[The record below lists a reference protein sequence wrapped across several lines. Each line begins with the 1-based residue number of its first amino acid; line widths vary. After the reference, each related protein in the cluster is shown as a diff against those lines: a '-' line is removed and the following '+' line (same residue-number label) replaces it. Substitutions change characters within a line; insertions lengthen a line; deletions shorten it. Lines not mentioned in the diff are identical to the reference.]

1 MKNTVSSPTAQRLK
15 AAGFP
20 QPDIEA
26 GQVWREERYAHIVI
40 GEMEDGFSVC
50 FESRT
55 GPWIEVVETLILKNL
70 EGLVFAPTATDIL
83 AQLGDNYNLT
93 ICSQFFRVEQMKA
106 DEYFVINYWQSD
118 NPAEAAALA
127 WLEIHEKKAF
137 TPNARI
143 KFVREQVVECYDAEG
158 NQTVLHID
166 SSMGKEYEAIVTDE
180 TVTIESVF
188 GLITLP
194 RKEAFIL
201 EWL

>member
-1 MKNTVSSPTAQRLK
+1 MKNTVSFETAKRLFET
-15 AAGFP
+15 GFP
-20 QPDIEA
+20 QPETVQE
-26 GQVWREERYAHIVI
+26 GQFWYSCIVRKTRERELRYINQF
-40 GEMEDGFSVC
+40 D
-50 FESRT
+50 RT
-55 GPWIEVVETLILKNL
+55 GILPT
-70 EGLVFAPTATDIL
+70 EFFACYPYFAPTATDIL

-143 KFVREQVVECYDAEG
+143 KFKREQTVECYDENG
-158 NQTVLHID
+158 KQNLLVIGK
-166 SSMGKEYEAIVTDE
+166 GKEYDAILKDKN
-180 TVTIESVF
+180 VTINSVF
-188 GLITLP
+188 GPIELP
-194 RKEAFIL
+194 KFQEAFSF

>member
-1 MKNTVSSPTAQRLK
+1 MKNAVSFETASRLK

-20 QPDIEA
+20 QPETVQE
-26 GQVWREERYAHIVI
+26 GQFWYSCIVRKTRERELRYINQF
-40 GEMEDGFSVC
+40 D
-50 FESRT
+50 RT
-55 GPWIEVVETLILKNL
+55 GILPT
-70 EGLVFAPTATDIL
+70 EFFACYPYFAPTATDIL

-143 KFVREQVVECYDAEG
+143 KFKREQTVECYDENG
-158 NQTVLHID
+158 KQNLLVIGK
-166 SSMGKEYEAIVTDE
+166 GKEYDAILKDKN
-180 TVTIESVF
+180 VTINSVF
-188 GLITLP
+188 GPIELP
-194 RKEAFIL
+194 KFQEAFSF

>member
-15 AAGFP
+15 AAGVP
-20 QPDIEA
+20 QPEPEA
-26 GQVWREERYAHIVI
+26 GQVWYEGQKAYVLGKIEQRQLHGVYLD
-40 GEMEDGFSVC
+40 GEC
-50 FESRT
+50 FEACD
-55 GPWIEVVETLILKNL
+55 INAMHDDI
-70 EGLVFAPTATDIL
+70 FAPTATDIL
-83 AQLGDNYNLT
+83 AAL
-93 ICSQFFRVEQMKA
+93 F
-106 DEYFVINYWQSD
+106 
-118 NPAEAAALA
+118 PAEIQFQISAMQVLQMALDPESAALA

>member
-1 MKNTVSSPTAQRLK
+1 MKNTVSPPTAQRLK

-20 QPDIEA
+20 QPEPEA
-26 GQVWREERYAHIVI
+26 GQVWYEGQKAYVLGKIEQRQLHGVYLD
-40 GEMEDGFSVC
+40 GEC
-50 FESRT
+50 FEACDINAMRDD
-55 GPWIEVVETLILKNL
+55 I
-70 EGLVFAPTATDIL
+70 FAPTATDIL